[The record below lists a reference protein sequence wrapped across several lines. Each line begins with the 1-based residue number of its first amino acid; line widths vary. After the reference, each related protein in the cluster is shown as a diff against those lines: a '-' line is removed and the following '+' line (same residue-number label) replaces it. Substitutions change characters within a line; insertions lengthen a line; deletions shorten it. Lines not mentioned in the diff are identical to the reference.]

1 MISINSSSRERMLKV
16 LFLLLKEP
24 EIYTLKGLAAEF
36 NVSTDAIK
44 DDFTALKRNGIIVNH
59 NDFPDYQYYI
69 ENGKIVNNEIRIKI

>member
-1 MISINSSSRERMLKV
+1 MILLNSSSRERMLKV

-44 DDFTALKRNGIIVNH
+44 DDFTAMKRNRINITH
-59 NDFPDYQYYI
+59 NGFPDYQYYV
-69 ENGKIVNNEIRIKI
+69 ENGKVVNNEIRIKL